1 MDTGVNMMAKSP
13 AHIGTYKIPTVPTLA
28 FSVINTPGISTQR
41 KIKPREVFRSGIQS
55 FFPKF
60 NNYLRS
66 NWYNVSLAP
75 LRQAFCMENTRSISS
90 SQLLVKCQPASL
102 TETEKL

>member
-13 AHIGTYKIPTVPTLA
+13 AHIGAYRIPTVPTLA

-41 KIKPREVFRSGIQS
+41 KIKPQEVFRSEIQS
-55 FFPKF
+55 FFPRF

-66 NWYNVSLAP
+66 KWYSVSLAP
-75 LRQAFCMENTRSISS
+75 LCQACHMENRRIYQFHHSY
-90 SQLLVKCQPASL
+90 LLNAR
-102 TETEKL
+102 